1 MDHLLCNKNWV
12 YDLLRFNSM
21 QTQDEHKLIIL
32 LFDCLVAGVE
42 KQFECRGLIDVPSIN
57 VAF

>member
-1 MDHLLCNKNWV
+1 
-12 YDLLRFNSM
+12 M

-32 LFDCLVAGVE
+32 LFDCLMAGVE